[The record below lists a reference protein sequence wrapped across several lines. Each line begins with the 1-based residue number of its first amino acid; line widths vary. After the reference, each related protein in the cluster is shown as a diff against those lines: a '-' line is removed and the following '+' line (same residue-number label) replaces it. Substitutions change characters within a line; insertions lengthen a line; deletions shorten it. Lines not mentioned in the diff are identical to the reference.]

1 MPRCTPPAPDRLPS
15 AEYCSRRRSG
25 QSLAVMEDGLVRWHA
40 EIAIDV
46 RGFGAAHLIATKDF
60 VGAQ

>member
-1 MPRCTPPAPDRLPS
+1 
-15 AEYCSRRRSG
+15 
-25 QSLAVMEDGLVRWHA
+25 MEDGLVRWHA